1 MFDQIYIAI
10 LNHPK
15 KRSLFTVEE
24 RITHIQRVLDNE
36 SRVSIEGF
44 DGLLIDFAQKKQ
56 AFTIIRGIRALSDFD
71 YEFQMALMNRKLNNK
86 VDSVFFMTDEKYS
99 YLSSSTIKEVIQLGG
114 RVKDLVPTYIED
126 ALIEKLKGNLNN
138 E

>member
-1 MFDQIYIAI
+1 M
-10 LNHPK
+10 
-15 KRSLFTVEE
+15 
-24 RITHIQRVLDNE
+24 
-36 SRVSIEGF
+36 
-44 DGLLIDFAQKKQ
+44 LIDFAQKKQ

-114 RVKDLVPTYIED
+114 RVKDLVPTYIEE
-126 ALIEKLKGNLNN
+126 ALIEKLKRKTTN